1 MKFKVSF
8 VGSGYMAEEHAKA
21 FKDSNEFEL
30 VSVFSK
36 TKSNAKKFCSKFKMK
51 NINSSIEDIYKK
63 NKPDLLV
70 ISITETE
77 LTKML
82 KKIMKYDWTILVE
95 KPCGINLQ
103 DSQVINR
110 LIKLNKSKIFVS
122 LNRRF
127 YSSSMYLK
135 KKIETINEKI
145 VIQINDNQD
154 LNLAKSFSYNNKI
167 IKNWMYAN
175 SIHNIDLFNYFG
187 RGKIINV
194 KNIYNYT
201 PKNPF
206 FVNSILS
213 FSSGD
218 IGVYNA
224 TWNMP
229 GYWSVN
235 ISSKDANYELKPIEK
250 LKIKTNKNRFDISEC
265 KISRWDVNFKPG
277 LRMQV
282 EELKK
287 YFNRHKYNLCTF
299 NDSFETQKLINK
311 IYKI

>member
-8 VGSGYMAEEHAKA
+8 VGSGYMAAEHAKA
-21 FKDSNEFEL
+21 FNDSNNFEL

-36 TKSNAKKFCSKFKMK
+36 TISNAKKFCSKFKMK
-51 NINSSIEDIYKK
+51 NINSSIDDIYKK

-77 LTKML
+77 LRKIL
-82 KKIMKYDWTILVE
+82 KKTLKYDWTILVE

-103 DSQVINR
+103 DSKVINK
-110 LIKLNKSKIFVS
+110 LIKLNNGKIFVS
-122 LNRRF
+122 LNRRY
-127 YSSSMYLK
+127 YSSSIFLK
-135 KKIETINEKI
+135 KKIKTIKDKI
-145 VIQINDNQD
+145 IIQINDNQD
-154 LNLAKSFSYNNKI
+154 LNLAKSFNYNKKI

-187 RGKIINV
+187 RGKITNV
-194 KNIYNYT
+194 KNIYNYKT
-201 PKNPF
+201 KNPF
-206 FVNSILS
+206 FVHSILS

-218 IGVYNA
+218 IGVYTA

-229 GYWSVN
+229 GYWSIN
-235 ISSKDANYELKPIEK
+235 ISSKDINYELKPIET
-250 LKIKTNKNRFDISEC
+250 LKIKTNKNRFDISEY
-265 KISRWDVNFKPG
+265 KISRWDIDFKPG

-282 EELKK
+282 DELNK
-287 YFNRHKYNLCTF
+287 YFQKHKYNLSTF